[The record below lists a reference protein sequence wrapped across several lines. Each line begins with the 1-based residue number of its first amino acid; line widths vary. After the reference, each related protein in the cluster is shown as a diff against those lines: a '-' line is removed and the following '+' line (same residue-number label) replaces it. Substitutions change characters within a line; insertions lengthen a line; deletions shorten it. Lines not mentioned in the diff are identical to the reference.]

1 MKPLNQTL
9 ALVLVGLAFHSMEL
23 QAQPQPQPQQMQRAD
38 WANMDSQQLQQ
49 MIQQRV
55 LEALREP
62 LAITNDTEWRVVES
76 RLSKVTQ
83 LRMETM
89 LGPGLGMLGG
99 MRRGG
104 NGGGGGLGALA
115 GLADPNM
122 ENLQKAIDDRAP
134 TAKIREAL
142 AKLREARKQ
151 KEAELAQAQAD
162 LRAVLSLR
170 QEAVLV
176 QYGLLD

>member
-1 MKPLNQTL
+1 MKPLKRILIVAILGFAVHQ
-9 ALVLVGLAFHSMEL
+9 VV
-23 QAQPQPQPQQMQRAD
+23 AQPQPQMQMPQRAD

-62 LAITNDTEWRVVES
+62 LAVTNDTEWRVIES

-89 LGPGLGMLGG
+89 LGSGLGMLGG

-104 NGGGGGLGALA
+104 NSGGGFAGLA
-115 GLADPNM
+115 GLADPQM
-122 ENLQKAIDDRAP
+122 ENLQKLINDRAP
-134 TAKIREAL
+134 TAQIKEAL

-151 KEAELAQAQAD
+151 KEAELVQAQGD

-170 QEAVLV
+170 QEAILV
-176 QYGLLD
+176 QYGVLD